1 MRGEADTPACVDPQA
16 VFELWHIAPG
26 FRRYASWEVTPAQWS
41 AGGRHPFLL
50 AKTKWRDHPIE
61 LERALFYELTGRG
74 ATEEANRMLVGQ
86 QHPNGQLQIERD
98 SVP

>member
-1 MRGEADTPACVDPQA
+1 MAYRTRVQKIRQLGSNACRDGVPEGA
-16 VFELWHIAPG
+16 C
-26 FRRYASWEVTPAQWS
+26 
-41 AGGRHPFLL
+41 PFPL

-61 LERALFYELTGRG
+61 LERTLFYELTGRG